1 MNKRTFALGRLK
13 SGLMNKT
20 EARYSYKLKAMLLSG
35 EILWYKFEG
44 ITLKLADDTRY
55 TPDFAVMTKENVIE
69 LHEVKGSK
77 YIFTDD
83 AKVKVKVTAEQFPFV
98 MKVFYQISKS
108 DNWEM
113 VEYLI

>member
-1 MNKRTFALGRLK
+1 MNKKMFALGRLK
-13 SGLMNKT
+13 RGVMNKT
-20 EARYSYKLKAMLLSG
+20 EARYEQKLKAMLFRG

-55 TPDFAVMTKENVIE
+55 TTDFVVMTSDGIIE

-77 YIFTDD
+77 FTFTDD
-83 AKVKVKVTAEQFPFV
+83 AKVKVKVTAEQFPFA
-98 MKVFYQISKS
+98 MKVFFAIPKS

-113 VEYLI
+113 VEY